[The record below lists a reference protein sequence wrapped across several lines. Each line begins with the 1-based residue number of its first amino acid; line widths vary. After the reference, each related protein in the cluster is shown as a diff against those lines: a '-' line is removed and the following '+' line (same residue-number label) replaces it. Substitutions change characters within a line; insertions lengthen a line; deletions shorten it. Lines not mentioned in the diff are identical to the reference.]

1 MFRDPYGGMQDEL
14 ILQLMIAAIMQQQ
27 QQGGPRPQQQ
37 RPGGGLMDVA
47 RTARDGKSLWDD
59 VGTLFGSSGG
69 AAAGAKA
76 AGAASGTGAG
86 AVAVPQILGVKA
98 VGGAAGAG
106 AGAGAAG
113 AAGAGAAKGAAAA
126 GAAQGAAAGSGLAGA
141 ASIALPIGLGALA
154 LQTMYDTGGKD
165 IIRGKGK
172 SDDWIN
178 QAFNITGG
186 VGYNLALKALGMP
199 SLGRMVTSGKDKD
212 QQMRDMIRKDFRN
225 SDFTDKNH
233 ALTLADGSKFD
244 IGKDGGSKAYNVDFE
259 REGAGEAVGLV
270 NPLAKLMTRG
280 NKKLQNDFAGYFAN
294 AAMSSGDKKANA
306 RALYEK
312 AGFDQRKA
320 YDELN
325 QLGLEEEEL
334 RAYHNAINQAF
345 GNGGFAAD
353 GSIIGGSGGGQQVT
367 SKPSMKRSNTLS
379 PGIGLDGKPI
389 SNKIP
394 RKRK

>member
-1 MFRDPYGGMQDEL
+1 MFRDPYGGMQDDL
-14 ILQLMIAAIMQQQ
+14 ILQMIIAAIMQQ
-27 QQGGPRPQQQ
+27 QQGGPRPQQPQ
-37 RPGGGLMDVA
+37 APQNPVKQGTSIAQDLKGLFGGGA
-47 RTARDGKSLWDD
+47 
-59 VGTLFGSSGG
+59 GG
-69 AAAGAKA
+69 AASQAVGSTAQA
-76 AGAASGTGAG
+76 AP
-86 AVAVPQILGVKA
+86 AVPQILGVKS
-98 VGGAAGAG
+98 VGTTAPGALPVPQILGVKSVGAP
-106 AGAGAAG
+106 
-113 AAGAGAAKGAAAA
+113 AAATP
-126 GAAQGAAAGSGLAGA
+126 GI
-141 ASIALPIGLGALA
+141 ASIASTALPVVAAIAA
-154 LQTMYDTGGKD
+154 VQNMYDTGGKD

-178 QAFNITGG
+178 QGVNIMAGG
-186 VGYNLALKALGMP
+186 LPNMALRALGMP
-199 SLGRMVTSGKDKD
+199 TVGRMLTSGKDKD
-212 QQMRDMIRKDFRN
+212 QQMRDMIRKDFRK
-225 SDFTDKNH
+225 SDFTDKDH

-280 NKKLQNDFAGYFAN
+280 DKKLQSDFAGYFAN
-294 AAMSSGDKKANA
+294 AAMSSGDKRANA

-353 GSIIGGSGGGQQVT
+353 GSIIGGSGGGQQIT
-367 SKPSMKRSNTLS
+367 SKPAMKRSNTLS

-394 RKRK
+394 RARKR